1 MTARILVD
9 CARVAYGSEPQF
21 EHTNHFGDGTSMHQ
35 AFIIWMRGDHADLFD
50 FAEDMIAR
58 MLKIGRLSPVKK
70 DGEYL
75 TREIMSEA
83 AKAKL

>member
-1 MTARILVD
+1 
-9 CARVAYGSEPQF
+9 
-21 EHTNHFGDGTSMHQ
+21 
-35 AFIIWMRGDHADLFD
+35 
-50 FAEDMIAR
+50 

-75 TREIMSEA
+75 TREIMAAA